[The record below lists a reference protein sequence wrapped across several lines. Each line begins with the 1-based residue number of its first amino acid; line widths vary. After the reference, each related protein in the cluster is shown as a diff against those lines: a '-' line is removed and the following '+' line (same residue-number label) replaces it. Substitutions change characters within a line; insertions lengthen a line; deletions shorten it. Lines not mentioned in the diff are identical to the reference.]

1 MRRALA
7 IAAKD
12 LRLRIRDRSAFVIG
26 FLVPF
31 GLAGIFS
38 LTLADVDDEGDFS
51 ATYAVV
57 DLDGGELASTFEELI
72 SSLDFVE
79 TEDAGS
85 LAEAER
91 LAEEGEI
98 DAAFVLPE
106 GFSADASAGR
116 GGEIRIVS
124 DPRSD
129 IGALVARSVARS
141 FASDLDAVQLSVGTA
156 IASGAPSEDAAA
168 IAELAHATPAAVEL
182 DRDTA
187 EGRLLSSTTFTAIGM
202 AVFFVFFT
210 VEFGVRSLL
219 EEREQGTLARLL
231 VAPIDPPWIVAGKVG
246 AGFLVGFVS
255 MTALVVATSALLGAD
270 WGDPA
275 GVALMILLG
284 VASAVGLTAL
294 VATLAKTPQQAAG
307 YASLVTVVLGLFGGT
322 FFPISQA
329 SFLGTLTLLAPQ
341 AWMMR
346 GFQDLASGGSAAD
359 ILPSLGALALFALV
373 TGGIAAARARKVFGR

>member
-38 LTLADVDDEGDFS
+38 LTLADVDDGEGFS
-51 ATYAVV
+51 TTFAIV
-57 DLDGGELASTFEELI
+57 DLDGGHLATGFGELLA
-72 SSLDFVE
+72 SLDFVE
-79 TEDAGS
+79 LEDAAS
-85 LAEAER
+85 VADAER
-91 LAEEGEI
+91 LAEEGGI

-106 GFSADASAGR
+106 GFSDGVSAGR
-116 GGEIRIVS
+116 GGEIRIIA

-129 IGALVARSVARS
+129 IGGLVARSLARS
-141 FASDLDAVQLSVGTA
+141 FASDLDAVQLSVATA
-156 IASGAPSEDAAA
+156 IASGAPAEDAAA
-168 IAELAHATPAAVEL
+168 LAELASATPAAVTL
-182 DRDTA
+182 NRDTA
-187 EGRLLSSTTFTAIGM
+187 ESQVLSATTFSAIGM

-231 VAPIDPPWIVAGKVG
+231 VAPLEPAWVIAGKVA
-246 AGFLVGFVS
+246 AGFLVGVVS
-255 MTALVVATSALLGAD
+255 MSALVLATSAFLNAD
-270 WGDPA
+270 WGDPV
-275 GVALMILLG
+275 GVALMVLFG
-284 VASAVGLTAL
+284 VASAVAL
-294 VATLAKTPQQAAG
+294 MALIATLAKSPQQAAG
-307 YASLVTVVLGLFGGT
+307 YASFVTVVLGLFGGT

-346 GFQDLASGGSAAD
+346 GFQDLAAGGTVAD
-359 ILPSLGALALFALV
+359 IAPSLIALAIFTIV
-373 TGGIAAARARKVFGR
+373 TGSIAVARSRRLIGR